1 VKSTLTQPERIL
13 IIRPS
18 ALGDVARTVPAL
30 VSLRSQYAD
39 AHIDWLV
46 QRGFEDVIRAHP
58 ALTQVV
64 SFDRRRLGQLAR
76 RGAVCPAIG
85 FLRYLRLQGYDL
97 VVDLQGLARS
107 GLFAW
112 ATGASQRVGDRRARE
127 FGWLGLNQR
136 LAIEPDLHTVDQ
148 MLEIV
153 RGAGAEPIADMRL
166 YTPPEDRDAAESDR
180 ALESPFAV
188 VAPTSRWPSKRW
200 PEDRFVA
207 VARHLIDRKLKVI
220 VVGGPD
226 EREQCPRLLDLCR
239 RDQRVIDR
247 IGRTS
252 IGGLMAI
259 IERCD
264 LLIANDSAALHI
276 GVGFGRKLIGL
287 YGPTR
292 IERVGPYRRQR
303 DVIQYL
309 REDDDLQHKRDVNV
323 SLMERIPVEEVVD
336 RADSL
341 LAEPKAR
348 RRD

>member
-1 VKSTLTQPERIL
+1 
-13 IIRPS
+13 
-18 ALGDVARTVPAL
+18 
-30 VSLRSQYAD
+30 
-39 AHIDWLV
+39 
-46 QRGFEDVIRAHP
+46 
-58 ALTQVV
+58 
-64 SFDRRRLGQLAR
+64 
-76 RGAVCPAIG
+76 
-85 FLRYLRLQGYDL
+85 
-97 VVDLQGLARS
+97 
-107 GLFAW
+107 
-112 ATGASQRVGDRRARE
+112 
-127 FGWLGLNQR
+127 
-136 LAIEPDLHTVDQ
+136 
-148 MLEIV
+148 
-153 RGAGAEPIADMRL
+153 
-166 YTPPEDRDAAESDR
+166 
-180 ALESPFAV
+180 V